1 MADKEPQDQKNI
13 QQTEEFGSSLDEG
26 QLLAQIALWEQEAD
40 TLKSALKPVWETN
53 LNYYNGLQTGVQS
66 IFGKSSKAVENRI
79 WMAVETTIPIATSR
93 LGDVL
98 VISGDEDEVSQMEAD
113 ALQSV
118 LQYHMERLG
127 IQEQSERFLRNML
140 VKRYGVFK
148 TCWNK
153 EKDDVDLYEI
163 DPKRIRIPKYGKTE
177 EALAFIIEDLE
188 LSYGQLVDQF
198 EKEKADIA
206 IANSP
211 GNTTEGKV
219 RQRTYSVQEV
229 WTNEFVAWK
238 CGSRILD
245 SKENPYYDFKKIENN
260 FWDEPR
266 KPYVIK
272 SLFHTEES
280 IIGQTDYIQQLLS
293 VQDNINIRKRQ
304 IEDVT
309 GRTANPI
316 LLIDSD
322 VMTEEQAGAITNEPG
337 IIVFGK
343 GAADGTKIRFE
354 NPGQLPNSVFVDIQN
369 SRQEFDNLWGI
380 HSSTR
385 GERQGRET
393 LGGMQLLKQGDLG
406 RIDLVSRQLERA
418 IDRIAENF
426 TQLIKMFYTEDKSFS
441 IVGENGIEFIKE
453 FSGKKVGKNIR
464 LQVTTGSTLPK
475 DEVTQRQEAIQLW
488 QMKAIGI
495 RTLFRRLKVPN
506 MPDAIQD
513 FIDTQSGKI
522 LQGNAAPPVV
532 PSAGTPSP
540 GNTPIPALNTSLN
553 QPITPAQ

>member
-1 MADKEPQDQKNI
+1 MADKIQEEPKSIQITEQFDSKLDEAQLLQQITLWEAEAQELQGVLKPI
-13 QQTEEFGSSLDEG
+13 QQ
-26 QLLAQIALWEQEAD
+26 Q
-40 TLKSALKPVWETN
+40 N
-53 LNYYNGLQTGVQS
+53 LEYYKAIQTGVQN
-66 IFGKSSKAVENRI
+66 IYGKSSKAVENRI

-93 LGDVL
+93 LPDIV
-98 VISGDEDEVSQMEAD
+98 VMSGDEDEMSQMEAD

-118 LQYHMERLG
+118 LQFHMERLG
-127 IQEQSERFLRNML
+127 IQEQAERFLRNML

-148 TCWNK
+148 VCWNK

-163 DPKRIRIPKYGKTE
+163 NPRRVKIPKYGKNE

-188 LSYGQLVDQF
+188 LSYGQLVEQF
-198 EKEKADIA
+198 GEDKAKVA
-206 IANSP
+206 VANSP
-211 GNTTEGKV
+211 GNTTEGSKV
-219 RQRTYSVQEV
+219 RQRTYTVQEV

-238 CGSRILD
+238 CGSQILK
-245 SKENPYYDFKKIENN
+245 SEKNPYYDFSDDSKN
-260 FWDEPR
+260 FFDSPR

-280 IIGQTDYIQQLLS
+280 IIGETDYIQQLLS

-304 IEDVT
+304 IENVT

-322 VMTEEQAGAITNEPG
+322 VMTEEQATAITNEEG
-337 IIVFGK
+337 LIIFGK

-354 NPGQLPNSVFVDIQN
+354 NPGVLPNSVFVDIQN
-369 SRQEFDNLWGI
+369 SRAEFDNIWGI
-380 HSSTR
+380 HSTTR
-385 GERQGRET
+385 GERQGKET
-393 LGGMQLLKQGDLG
+393 LGGRQLLKAADLG
-406 RIDLVSRQLERA
+406 RIDLVARQLERA
-418 IDRIAENF
+418 LDRIAELF

-441 IVGENGIEFIKE
+441 IVGDTGIEFIKN

-475 DEVTQRQEAIQLW
+475 DEITQRQEAIELW
-488 QMKAIGI
+488 QMKAIGV
-495 RTLFRRLKVPN
+495 RTLYRRLKVPN

-522 LQGNAAPPVV
+522 LQGGQQAPVIP
-532 PSAGTPSP
+532 PTETQQAISP
-540 GNTPIPALNTSLN
+540 GLPAL
-553 QPITPAQ
+553 QPQT